1 MARAEHV
8 GAGAPLPDARK
19 ATASV
24 RKRAGGGI
32 ARRIVVLWACLI
44 VMFLAIWTFLSPST
58 SVHPRQLPPPPT
70 AAPPGDSFS
79 SFLVFAAAFAL
90 LFAWFVFWSQRL
102 TRKLLA
108 ANRLL
113 AQEDSGPAERAF
125 MALRKSRNPLVA
137 AQAEFMLAQLEQ
149 RRGYFAE
156 ALALCDK
163 SIRRVAKNAQ
173 AAWLLLPQAQT
184 ERARLLAM
192 LDRSEEATS
201 ELAVLVAASPTFPH
215 LAASQV
221 RVRLVQALRAGDLA
235 AARAISAQRTR
246 DMPLPYDDELLAD
259 IASLSGEERPAEEE
273 IQRIR
278 DELRVDGPL
287 RAWFSAA
294 WPDGERVLD
303 EAAAR
308 AAGAP
313 RVRSAGASRAVN
325 GGNVELAADG
335 GEDEGAQSRA
345 SRSAHT

>member
-1 MARAEHV
+1 
-8 GAGAPLPDARK
+8 
-19 ATASV
+19 
-24 RKRAGGGI
+24 
-32 ARRIVVLWACLI
+32 
-44 VMFLAIWTFLSPST
+44 MFLAIWTFLTPST
-58 SVHPRQLPPPPT
+58 SIHPRELPPPPT

-79 SFLVFAAAFAL
+79 SFLVITAAFAFF
-90 LFAWFVFWSQRL
+90 FAWYAFWNQRL

-113 AQEDSGPAERAF
+113 AQEDSGPAE
-125 MALRKSRNPLVA
+125 
-137 AQAEFMLAQLEQ
+137 
-149 RRGYFAE
+149 
-156 ALALCDK
+156 
-163 SIRRVAKNAQ
+163 
-173 AAWLLLPQAQT
+173 QAQT

-201 ELAVLVAASPTFPH
+201 ELAILVAASPTFPH

-221 RVRLVQALRAGDLA
+221 RVHLVQALRAGDLA

-313 RVRSAGASRAVN
+313 RVRSAGAARALD
-325 GGNVELAADG
+325 GANVELAADG

-345 SRSAHT
+345 SRSAQT